1 MMYKLILV
9 ASAVN
14 ADLDDHP
21 NTAQLLSMACSMV
34 TLLPGTVSAAAE
46 TTANTYSP
54 IHFSPGDL
62 EAVDTL
68 AATACK
74 SLKEGQTFQ
83 EAAKDQL
90 LSLKSDV
97 FPGVVGSV
105 AGKATTYFMGEK
117 SKVAGLTKALLQE
130 FVATQSFGKNKVD
143 IALKFVTFIDSVD
156 DDKNTHMGY
165 GDVLPKDE
173 AAKMKKLVKEVK
185 KSLED
190 AKESGETE
198 LTCGSDVYKKLQE
211 LVKNGVYDEL
221 ISKVSTE
228 KGTVQDIGTN
238 LIARVAVSKAVSFT
252 DCKTGRILLA

>member
-1 MMYKLILV
+1 MYKLILV

-46 TTANTYSP
+46 TTANSYLP
-54 IHFSPGDL
+54 IHFSHGDL

-68 AATACK
+68 AAQACK
-74 SLKEGQTFQ
+74 SLKEGKTLQ

-90 LSLKSDV
+90 LSFKTVVLPDV
-97 FPGVVGSV
+97 AGSV
-105 AGKATTYFMGEK
+105 AGKATKYFMGDK
-117 SKVAGLTKALLQE
+117 SIIAEQAKVLVQE
-130 FVATQSFGKNKVD
+130 LAANSETFGKNKVD
-143 IALKFVTFIDSVD
+143 MALKFVTFIDSVD